1 MWRYVAAL
9 LCAVLFVC
17 ALLVLHYFHGGG
29 RSGPGREV
37 ADLSALD
44 PAFRGC
50 LDELLSELR
59 TAGFRPIVIATWRD
73 QTRQAYYRTA
83 GASQTL
89 HSKHSL
95 TGPGGVPAARAAD
108 VARDLPPWLIPW
120 QASFYRALRAAAPR
134 HGLVTGGTWAR
145 SRWLWAL
152 YDLGW
157 DPGHI
162 EAQPGR
168 CRLPRPIPQNEQ
180 ARSSSTSR

>member
-108 VARDLPPWLIPW
+108 VARDLPFWLIPW

-145 SRWLWAL
+145 SRRLWSL

-157 DPGHI
+157 DPGHV
-162 EAQPGR
+162 EALPGR
-168 CRLPRPIPQNEQ
+168 CRRPGPSLRPEL
-180 ARSSSTSR
+180 